1 VRISSGERSGRELSI
16 IESPAID
23 DAYFPDHV
31 VKVPGQYTIKARS
44 AAEIAALRN
53 YGARC

>member
-1 VRISSGERSGRELSI
+1 MRISSGERSGRELSI